1 MNAKSCVEFVLQAM
15 NNVDDEYLNVKI
27 AVDYLFDKHRN
38 ATIITSLGYVPAIG
52 HLL

>member
-27 AVDYLFDKHRN
+27 AVDYVRHKEIKRR
-38 ATIITSLGYVPAIG
+38 SLC
-52 HLL
+52 L